1 MNYRIETK
9 EKIHDSERNE
19 MQVENKSAQTH
30 NLNAVK
36 MLDSPHFRMQIQI
49 HDSQSRILIAAV
61 SQCFRTLLR
70 K

>member
-36 MLDSPHFRMQIQI
+36 MLDSPISGCRFRYMTPKTE
-49 HDSQSRILIAAV
+49 
-61 SQCFRTLLR
+61 F
-70 K
+70 